1 MENLKG
7 QRRRPAQRLYVP
19 PAQRCPK
26 NEIISENG
34 VDDDDG
40 IDARNSLEQRLEAV
54 TLSDDDLTPSRP
66 EEQTVQIDT
75 NKTIS
80 NEKTL
85 DAENEEMNRAM
96 VNMNRKS
103 SRPIIKHTTNYLPTN
118 DILQIST
125 EPERTTNKVTTVITN
140 TNNQVSNWEDLI
152 NEDCDGKKF
161 KHNDSS
167 YDDSVDYDDAEEA
180 AFQHRLYNHNLSDL
194 DHVIELFDFPASFR
208 TQDLITLYNFA
219 NSESMYIKWCDDTHA
234 LLVFGTA
241 AQALRALEMKH
252 DIVKCRPVTLAS
264 SIALQ
269 TVEKCDLR
277 PHTKRPQTS
286 MHTARRMI
294 TSALGAKSNV
304 SKETQIM
311 EREALKKAKEMK
323 RTQKQNEQDAWEGN
337 PRPSTA

>member
-19 PAQRCPK
+19 PAQRCQK
-26 NEIISENG
+26 NNEIISENG
-34 VDDDDG
+34 VDDVG
-40 IDARNSLEQRLEAV
+40 MDARNSLEQRLEAV
-54 TLSDDDLTPSRP
+54 TLSDDDLTPSRTAT
-66 EEQTVQIDT
+66 QTVQIDT
-75 NKTIS
+75 N

-125 EPERTTNKVTTVITN
+125 EPERTANKVTTVKTN

-152 NEDCDGKKF
+152 NEDCDGKNF

-167 YDDSVDYDDAEEA
+167 LCSYDDYDDAEEA

-269 TVEKCDLR
+269 TIEKCDLR

-304 SKETQIM
+304 SKETQLM